1 MSLLEQHVE
10 RFNEGVR
17 SGDFTSMVA
26 AFAEDAELHF
36 EGVPVGPFIGRD
48 AIDAA
53 YREQPPDDEIEILG
67 SEERDDGV
75 VVARYAWLRDEGRQ
89 AGEMLLT
96 PRGDQIQKLVVTFG

>member
-1 MSLLEQHVE
+1 MSLLEQHVS

-17 SGDFTSMVA
+17 SGDFTPMVA

-36 EGVPVGPFIGRD
+36 EGVPVGPFVGRD

-67 SEERDDGV
+67 FEERDGV

>member
-10 RFNEGVR
+10 RFNGGVR
-17 SGDFTSMVA
+17 SGDFTAMVA
-26 AFAEDAELHF
+26 AFTEDAELHF
-36 EGVPVGPFIGRD
+36 EGVPAGPFVGRD

-67 SEERDDGV
+67 SEERDGG
-75 VVARYAWLRDEGRQ
+75 VVARYAWLREEGRQ

-96 PRGDQIQKLVVTFG
+96 PRDDQIQRLVVTFG

>member
-1 MSLLEQHVE
+1 MSLLEQHVA

-17 SGDFTSMVA
+17 SGDFTPMLA

-36 EGVPVGPFIGRD
+36 EGVPVGPFVGRD

-67 SEERDDGV
+67 SEERDGV